1 MEIAI
6 SIAALIVGCIIGWLA
21 QKSRQQALITKNEML
36 TKQADET
43 KDEAQRQLAAVK
55 EEAER
60 RLESA
65 KAEAQQNMNNAK
77 AEAQQQL
84 DIAKREASERLEAT
98 KAEAQQQLE
107 ATKKEASEQLAKTKA
122 EAQQQLEATKKEA
135 SEQLAKTKAE
145 AQQQLETL
153 KKEASEQLAR
163 TKAEAQQQLEATKK
177 EASEQLARTKA
188 EAQQQLEAVKKEAS
202 EQLEAT
208 KKEAS
213 DLLAKTKAEAE
224 AQQQK
229 ALAEK
234 DAAWNDIMKGQ
245 EQRFNETMARMSEQM
260 KNATADMLKD
270 RQKEFADSSNQQLG
284 QIVNPL
290 RETID
295 KMKQT
300 MADTTLKQTEMS
312 SVLKDN
318 IERSMQQA
326 MAAKKSAEELAN
338 ALKHGSKV
346 QGDWG
351 EAVLD
356 ELLTSQ
362 GLVRGI
368 HYDTQAVIRDAQ
380 GNTVHTD
387 DGATL
392 RPDVILHLDQRREVI
407 IDSKVS
413 LTAFLDYA
421 NADNEADRQRFLK
434 THIDSLQKHVKELST
449 KDYSAYVQPPKVR
462 MDYVI
467 MFVPHT
473 GALWTALNAQPDLWR
488 KAMEQ
493 NVFIADE
500 QTLFA
505 ALRII
510 SLTWTQIRQAEN
522 HEQVYRLANE
532 MLDRVGQ
539 FMKKYTAIGKALKTA
554 TTAYDDAERKLQPS
568 GQSILQTCAKLQKL
582 GAKQSDKNPLPQ
594 LIDIDEVA
602 ALTPPA
608 EDKDDN

>member
-21 QKSRQQALITKNEML
+21 QKSRQQALITQNEML
-36 TKQADET
+36 AKQADEI
-43 KDEAQRQLAAVK
+43 KNEAQRQLATVK

-84 DIAKREASERLEAT
+84 DITKREANERLDAA

-107 ATKKEASEQLAKTKA
+107 TLKKEASK
-122 EAQQQLEATKKEA
+122 QLEATKKEA

-145 AQQQLETL
+145 AQQQLET
-153 KKEASEQLAR
+153 
-163 TKAEAQQQLEATKK
+163 
-177 EASEQLARTKA
+177 
-188 EAQQQLEAVKKEAS
+188 
-202 EQLEAT
+202 T

-245 EQRFNETMARMSEQM
+245 EQRFNETMTRMSEQM

-387 DGATL
+387 DDATL

-602 ALTPPA
+602 ALAPPA
-608 EDKDDN
+608 EDQDNN

>member
-122 EAQQQLEATKKEA
+122 EAQQQLEA
-135 SEQLAKTKAE
+135 
-145 AQQQLETL
+145 L
-153 KKEASEQLAR
+153 KN
-163 TKAEAQQQLEATKK
+163 
-177 EASEQLARTKA
+177 
-188 EAQQQLEAVKKEAS
+188 EAS

-234 DAAWNDIMKGQ
+234 NAAWNDIMKGQ

-539 FMKKYTAIGKALKTA
+539 FMKKFTAIDRALKSATA
-554 TTAYDDAERKLQPS
+554 AYDDANRKLQPS

-594 LIDIDEVA
+594 LIDIDDIAVIA
-602 ALTPPA
+602 PPA
-608 EDKDDN
+608 EDNEEGKI

>member
-21 QKSRQQALITKNEML
+21 QKSRQQALITQNEML
-36 TKQADET
+36 AKQADET
-43 KDEAQRQLAAVK
+43 KNEAQRQLAAVK

-84 DIAKREASERLEAT
+84 AITKREANERLDAT

-107 ATKKEASEQLAKTKA
+107 TLKKEASE
-122 EAQQQLEATKKEA
+122 QLEATKKEA

-145 AQQQLETL
+145 AQQQLET
-153 KKEASEQLAR
+153 
-163 TKAEAQQQLEATKK
+163 
-177 EASEQLARTKA
+177 
-188 EAQQQLEAVKKEAS
+188 
-202 EQLEAT
+202 T

-245 EQRFNETMARMSEQM
+245 EQRFNETMTRMSEQM

-326 MAAKKSAEELAN
+326 LAAKKSAEELAN

-602 ALTPPA
+602 TLAPPA
-608 EDKDDN
+608 DDQDNN

>member
-107 ATKKEASEQLAKTKA
+107 ATKKEASEQLAK
-122 EAQQQLEATKKEA
+122 
-135 SEQLAKTKAE
+135 
-145 AQQQLETL
+145 
-153 KKEASEQLAR
+153 

-368 HYDTQAVIRDAQ
+368 HYDTQTVIRDAQ

-539 FMKKYTAIGKALKTA
+539 FMKKYTAIGKALKSA

-602 ALTPPA
+602 ALAPPA
-608 EDKDDN
+608 DDQDDN

>member
-107 ATKKEASEQLAKTKA
+107 ATKKEASELLAKTKA
-122 EAQQQLEATKKEA
+122 EAQQQLEAVKKEA
-135 SEQLAKTKAE
+135 SEQLCK
-145 AQQQLETL
+145 
-153 KKEASEQLAR
+153 
-163 TKAEAQQQLEATKK
+163 TKAEAQQQLEATKR
-177 EASEQLARTKA
+177 EASERLETTKA

-602 ALTPPA
+602 ALAPPA
-608 EDKDDN
+608 DDQDDN

>member
-36 TKQADET
+36 TKQADDT

-77 AEAQQQL
+77 VEAQQQL
-84 DIAKREASERLEAT
+84 DIAKREASERLEA
-98 KAEAQQQLE
+98 
-107 ATKKEASEQLAKTKA
+107 
-122 EAQQQLEATKKEA
+122 
-135 SEQLAKTKAE
+135 
-145 AQQQLETL
+145 
-153 KKEASEQLAR
+153 

-202 EQLEAT
+202 EQLDAT
-208 KKEAS
+208 KKEAG

-392 RPDVILHLDQRREVI
+392 RPDIILHLDQRREVI

-539 FMKKYTAIGKALKTA
+539 FMKKYTAIGKALKSA

-602 ALTPPA
+602 ALAPPA
-608 EDKDDN
+608 EDQDDNYIF

>member
-107 ATKKEASEQLAKTKA
+107 ATKKEASEQL
-122 EAQQQLEATKKEA
+122 EATKKEA
-135 SEQLAKTKAE
+135 SEQLD
-145 AQQQLETL
+145 
-153 KKEASEQLAR
+153 
-163 TKAEAQQQLEATKK
+163 ATKK

-188 EAQQQLEAVKKEAS
+188 EAQQQLEAVKKEAG
-202 EQLEAT
+202 
-208 KKEAS
+208 
-213 DLLAKTKAEAE
+213 DLLAKTKAEAD

-602 ALTPPA
+602 ALVQPA
-608 EDKDDN
+608 DDKDDN

>member
-21 QKSRQQALITKNEML
+21 QKSRQQALITQNEML
-36 TKQADET
+36 AKQADEI
-43 KDEAQRQLAAVK
+43 KNEAQRQMTAVK

-84 DIAKREASERLEAT
+84 AITKREANERLDAA

-107 ATKKEASEQLAKTKA
+107 TLKKEASK
-122 EAQQQLEATKKEA
+122 QLEATKKEA

-145 AQQQLETL
+145 AQQQLET
-153 KKEASEQLAR
+153 
-163 TKAEAQQQLEATKK
+163 
-177 EASEQLARTKA
+177 
-188 EAQQQLEAVKKEAS
+188 
-202 EQLEAT
+202 T

-245 EQRFNETMARMSEQM
+245 EQRFNETMTRMSEQM

-602 ALTPPA
+602 ALAPPA
-608 EDKDDN
+608 DDQDNN

>member
-84 DIAKREASERLEAT
+84 DIAKREASERLEG
-98 KAEAQQQLE
+98 
-107 ATKKEASEQLAKTKA
+107 TKA

-153 KKEASEQLAR
+153 
-163 TKAEAQQQLEATKK
+163 KK

-602 ALTPPA
+602 ALAPPA
-608 EDKDDN
+608 DDQDDN

>member
-36 TKQADET
+36 TKQADEI

-84 DIAKREASERLEAT
+84 DIAKKEASERLETT

-153 KKEASEQLAR
+153 
-163 TKAEAQQQLEATKK
+163 
-177 EASEQLARTKA
+177 
-188 EAQQQLEAVKKEAS
+188 KKEAS

-602 ALTPPA
+602 ALAPPA
-608 EDKDDN
+608 EDQDDN

>member
-36 TKQADET
+36 TKQADEI

-107 ATKKEASEQLAKTKA
+107 ATKKEASEQLT
-122 EAQQQLEATKKEA
+122 
-135 SEQLAKTKAE
+135 
-145 AQQQLETL
+145 
-153 KKEASEQLAR
+153 R
-163 TKAEAQQQLEATKK
+163 TKAEAQQQLEALK
-177 EASEQLARTKA
+177 R
-188 EAQQQLEAVKKEAS
+188 EAS

-387 DGATL
+387 NGATL

-602 ALTPPA
+602 ALVQPSD
-608 EDKDDN
+608 DKDDN

>member
-122 EAQQQLEATKKEA
+122 EAQQQLE
-135 SEQLAKTKAE
+135 
-145 AQQQLETL
+145 TL
-153 KKEASEQLAR
+153 
-163 TKAEAQQQLEATKK
+163 
-177 EASEQLARTKA
+177 
-188 EAQQQLEAVKKEAS
+188 KKEAS

>member
-84 DIAKREASERLEAT
+84 DIAKREASERLETT

-107 ATKKEASEQLAKTKA
+107 ATKKEASDLLAK
-122 EAQQQLEATKKEA
+122 
-135 SEQLAKTKAE
+135 
-145 AQQQLETL
+145 
-153 KKEASEQLAR
+153 
-163 TKAEAQQQLEATKK
+163 
-177 EASEQLARTKA
+177 TKA

-208 KKEAS
+208 KKEAG

-602 ALTPPA
+602 TLAPPA
-608 EDKDDN
+608 EDQDNN

>member
-21 QKSRQQALITKNEML
+21 QKSRQQALITQNEML
-36 TKQADET
+36 AKQADET
-43 KDEAQRQLAAVK
+43 KNEAQRQLAAVK

-60 RLESA
+60 RIGSA

-84 DIAKREASERLEAT
+84 DITKREASERLEAA

-107 ATKKEASEQLAKTKA
+107 TLKKEASE
-122 EAQQQLEATKKEA
+122 QLEATKKEA

-153 KKEASEQLAR
+153 KKEASEQLE
-163 TKAEAQQQLEATKK
+163 T
-177 EASEQLARTKA
+177 
-188 EAQQQLEAVKKEAS
+188 
-202 EQLEAT
+202 T

-245 EQRFNETMARMSEQM
+245 EQRFNETMTRMSEQM

-602 ALTPPA
+602 AFAQPA
-608 EDKDDN
+608 DDQDDN

>member
-36 TKQADET
+36 TKQADDT

-122 EAQQQLEATKKEA
+122 EAQQQLE
-135 SEQLAKTKAE
+135 
-145 AQQQLETL
+145 TL
-153 KKEASEQLAR
+153 
-163 TKAEAQQQLEATKK
+163 
-177 EASEQLARTKA
+177 
-188 EAQQQLEAVKKEAS
+188 KKEAS

-208 KKEAS
+208 KKEAG

-602 ALTPPA
+602 ALAPPA
-608 EDKDDN
+608 DDQDDN

>member
-43 KDEAQRQLAAVK
+43 KDEAQRQLVAVK

-107 ATKKEASEQLAKTKA
+107 ATKKEASDLLAK
-122 EAQQQLEATKKEA
+122 
-135 SEQLAKTKAE
+135 
-145 AQQQLETL
+145 
-153 KKEASEQLAR
+153 
-163 TKAEAQQQLEATKK
+163 
-177 EASEQLARTKA
+177 TKA
-188 EAQQQLEAVKKEAS
+188 EAQQQLEAVKKEAN

-208 KKEAS
+208 KKEAG

-539 FMKKYTAIGKALKTA
+539 FMKKYAAIGKALKTA

-602 ALTPPA
+602 ALVQPS
-608 EDKDDN
+608 DDQDDN